1 MQASWDDVRPELV
14 SLLANTNAMVRVVMS
29 GRRRGFTPA
38 WRRIEIRPIEIKAG
52 RRIQV
57 VRLDERQAHTSNFDD
72 DQWTDVIDELL
83 DAGFAHL
90 HIDTVDEQVQLRVTK
105 KGNVLLQRTRR
116 TDLVEQIPVK
126 HDRVKNR
133 LLNPDI
139 TEVQRF
145 LTAVGIADA
154 HGRVK
159 PSRQDKCRQI
169 EEFVRLLDI
178 AVNDAVIAGA
188 LPASSAEKPWKIVDL
203 GCGNAYLTLA
213 AYTSLALVRGEHV
226 RVHGVDV
233 REDSFQRNTQ
243 LARSLGV
250 EQQVTFE
257 AAYISETVARDA
269 DVVLALHACDTA
281 TDDAL
286 SLAVTMSSAV
296 VLASPCCHHDLQQ
309 QIGTRVPSPYELVT
323 GSGILRQR
331 FIDILTDSIRAQL
344 IRIVGYRVDVIEYV
358 SDEHTNRNLMI
369 RAIRTGAPPRKQD
382 LDTYDVM
389 IEQWQIRPRLGEL
402 LNDRIVSAR
411 LRATS

>member
-1 MQASWDDVRPELV
+1 MQLSWDDARPELV
-14 SLLANTNAMVRVVMS
+14 SLLADPNAVIRVVMS
-29 GRRRGFTPA
+29 GRRRGFEPA
-38 WRRIEIRPIEIKAG
+38 WRRVEVRPVEIKAG
-52 RRIQV
+52 RRIQI
-57 VRLDERQAHTSNFDD
+57 VRLDERQAHTSNLDD
-72 DQWTDVIDELL
+72 DQWNEAINELL
-83 DAGFAHL
+83 DVGFAHL

-116 TDLVEQIPVK
+116 ADQVEQVPVK

-139 TEVQRF
+139 AEVQRF

-154 HGRVK
+154 NGRVK
-159 PSRQDKCRQI
+159 PSRQDKFRQI

-213 AYTSLALVRGEHV
+213 AYTYLALVRGEHV

-233 REDSFQRNTQ
+233 REDSYVRNTQ
-243 LARSLGV
+243 LADSLGV
-250 EQQVTFE
+250 EQHVTFE
-257 AAYISETVARDA
+257 AAYISETVSGAA

-286 SLAVTMSSAV
+286 ALAVQMSAAV

-309 QIGTRVPSPYELVT
+309 QIGTRAPAPYELIT
-323 GSGILRQR
+323 SSGILRQR
-331 FIDILTDSIRAQL
+331 FIDILTDSIRAEL

-358 SDEHTNRNLMI
+358 SDEHTNRNLMV

-382 LDTYDVM
+382 LDSYDAM
-389 IEQWQIRPRLGEL
+389 IQQWQVRPRLAQLIADKVE
-402 LNDRIVSAR
+402 SAR
-411 LRATS
+411 QSVSR